1 MDIQV
6 YDQPGK
12 GKRKCPALGGFITAK
27 DCGKHRLKEIRC
39 PADCKYLGHER
50 YQHAQVA
57 ETFHQAWA
65 EAIAPY
71 YQRRDAFALDFLV
84 LLEFSAYKFLKA
96 NPLSIDEELKEGLNF
111 LHRQLS
117 PIQVVEAVGTSFGKH
132 MVEDV
137 EHIQKQNP
145 QFDVDKAQEMVDL
158 LMELIKNFKDEGR
171 PRIAING
178 LMGHL
183 ENNFDL
189 SSIENSIPQ
198 EEEKVETPPKIITPD

>member
-1 MDIQV
+1 MNIQV

-12 GKRKCPALGGFITAK
+12 GKRKCPALEGFITSK

-50 YQHAQVA
+50 YQYAQVA
-57 ETFHQAWA
+57 ETFHQSWA

-71 YQRRDAFALDFLV
+71 YQKRDAFALDFLV

-96 NPLSIDEELKEGLNF
+96 NPLSTDEELKEGLNF

-117 PIQVVEAVGTSFGKH
+117 PIQVVEAVGASFGKYL
-132 MVEDV
+132 VEDIQR
-137 EHIQKQNP
+137 IQKQNP

-158 LMELIKNFKDEGR
+158 LSELLKSFEDEGQ
-171 PRIAING
+171 PRQAING

-189 SSIENSIPQ
+189 SSIEDSSSQ
-198 EEEKVETPPKIITPD
+198 TEDKVETPPKIITPE